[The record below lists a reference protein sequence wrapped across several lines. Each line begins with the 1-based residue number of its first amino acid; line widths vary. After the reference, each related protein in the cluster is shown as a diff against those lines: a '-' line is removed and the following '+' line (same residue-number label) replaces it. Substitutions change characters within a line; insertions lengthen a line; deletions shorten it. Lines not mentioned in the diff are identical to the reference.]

1 MINKLFLIFFA
12 GLFVVTLTGCSI
24 GMSSTGTSGQST
36 SGSLFRSDT
45 GGVTWVPKSSIM
57 GVAKVGNFSQAKIS
71 TIEVDPNDSSTYYVG
86 TSDTGMFYSY
96 DSGESWLWVKSLA
109 KSYVRSIAIAPKYK
123 CTIFT
128 AIDNKLYKSIDCA
141 RSWVQTY
148 YDNDPLVTIN
158 SVVTDPKDGSKVY
171 MATSRGEVIK
181 SNDWGESWRTI
192 NRFDSK
198 VLKLFINPKN
208 GSYLYAGTANDGL
221 SLSVNGGLTWQS
233 LKQSLEQFND
243 GIVKD
248 LTFSGESTAKLYIA
262 TKYGLLKSDNNG
274 RNWAKID
281 LITPKEKAVIN
292 ALAIDPTDDNNI
304 YYTTNTT
311 FYNSKD
317 GGKNWTSKKLPN
329 SRVGWVLSIN
339 PANTKQLFLG
349 MIDLK

>member
-1 MINKLFLIFFA
+1 MFKKTLLVSVLVISA
-12 GLFVVTLTGCSI
+12 VVLSGCGVS
-24 GMSSTGTSGQST
+24 TSGTAQST
-36 SGSLFRSDT
+36 TGSLFRSDN
-45 GGVTWVPKSSIM
+45 GGVTWAQKSSIM
-57 GVAKVGNFSQAKIS
+57 GVTRVGNFTQAKIS
-71 TIEVDPNDSSTYYVG
+71 VIEIDPNDHAAVYVG
-86 TSDTGMFYSY
+86 TSDNGMFYSY
-96 DSGESWLWVKSLA
+96 DSGDSFQWVKSLN
-109 KSYVRSIAIAPKYK
+109 KSFIRSIAIAPKYK
-123 CTIFT
+123 CTIF
-128 AIDNKLYKSIDCA
+128 ASIDNKLYKSIDCA
-141 RSWVQTY
+141 RTWVQTY

-208 GSYLYAGTANDGL
+208 GSYLYAATANDGL
-221 SLSVNGGLTWQS
+221 SISVNSGLTWQS
-233 LKQSLEQFND
+233 LKQPLEQFND

-248 LTFSGESTAKLYIA
+248 LSFSGESVTRLYIA
-262 TKYGLLKSDNNG
+262 TRYGILKSDNNG

-292 ALAIDPTDDNNI
+292 AIAIDPTDDSNI

-317 GGKNWTSKKLPN
+317 GGKNWTSKKLPT
-329 SRVGWVLSIN
+329 SRVGWVLNIDPVN
-339 PANTKQLFLG
+339 VNQIFLG
-349 MIDLK
+349 MVDLNK

>member
-1 MINKLFLIFFA
+1 MLKKFA
-12 GLFVVTLTGCSI
+12 LSITLAASVLALSGCGVSTNSTTQ
-24 GMSSTGTSGQST
+24 SSV
-36 SGSLFRSDT
+36 GSLFRSDT
-45 GGVTWVPKSSIM
+45 SGATWAQKSSIM
-57 GVAKVGNFSQAKIS
+57 GVTRAGNFSQAKIS
-71 TIEVDPNDSSTYYVG
+71 VIEIDPNDHLAVYAG
-86 TSDTGMFYSY
+86 TSDNGMFYSY
-96 DSGESWLWVKSLA
+96 DSGESWQWVKSLGKA
-109 KSYVRSIAIAPKYK
+109 YVRSIAIAPKYK
-123 CTIFT
+123 CTIFA

-158 SVVTDPKDGSKVY
+158 SVATDPKDGSKVY

-198 VLKLFINPKN
+198 VLRFYVNPKN
-208 GSYLYAGTANDGL
+208 GSYLYAATTNDGL

-233 LKQSLEQFND
+233 LKKPLEQFND
-243 GIVKD
+243 GVVKD
-248 LTFSGESTAKLYIA
+248 LSFAGSSPTKLYIA
-262 TKYGLLKSDNNG
+262 TKYGILKSENNG
-274 RNWAKID
+274 LNWAKVD

-292 ALAIDPTDDNNI
+292 ALVIDPVDEKNM

-329 SRVGWVLSIN
+329 SRVGWVMNIDPVN
-339 PANTKQLFLG
+339 VNQIYLG
-349 MIDLK
+349 MVDLNK